1 MTKRQTNRTTENEL
15 ARQIRRRL
23 ALVLV
28 IGLGLVGVY
37 VVAETVLD
45 GDSPGNRM
53 IVPQEITDPTA
64 PLATF
69 YTPEVLYWRE
79 DIYGWAATYNI
90 NPNVIAILMQIESC
104 GSPEVLSWVG
114 AVGLMQVMPFY
125 FDDGQNMLNPD
136 TNVFHG
142 MRIFQ
147 ECLTVFAEWNLGTAA
162 ACYNGG
168 SPVTFR
174 EYDDWPVET
183 QHYYDWVSGLWAD
196 VVANNTHSTTLE
208 EWLAIGGAN
217 LCDIAAAD
225 LSSPVA
231 QAPSPV
237 AVAYGRQ
244 SSSAVVSDSP
254 YTPGR

>member
-1 MTKRQTNRTTENEL
+1 MTKQTERGTANAL
-15 ARQIRRRL
+15 IRQIRRRL
-23 ALVLV
+23 VVMLV
-28 IGLGLVGVY
+28 IAVGLVGVY
-37 VVAETVLD
+37 VVVLTVT
-45 GDSPGNRM
+45 GGGNSENRA
-53 IVPQEITDPTA
+53 IAPQEITDPTA
-64 PLATF
+64 PLAAF

-79 DIYGWAATYNI
+79 NIYGWAATYNI

-136 TNVFHG
+136 INVFHG

-147 ECLTVFAEWNLGTAA
+147 ECLTVFAGWDLGTAA

-174 EYDDWPVET
+174 EYDAWPTET
-183 QHYYDWVSGLWAD
+183 QHYYDWVSGLWAE
-196 VVANNTHSTTLE
+196 VVAGHTHSATLA

-225 LSSPVA
+225 LESPVA
-231 QAPSPV
+231 QAPPQV
-237 AVAYGRQ
+237 AGVLAG
-244 SSSAVVSDSP
+244 P
-254 YTPGR
+254 